1 MLFSFRDLKTGEY
14 HEINMFQ
21 ISEFSICSNEYGK
34 KSYLIHMANGMIFTL
49 AHKTWNKAKKQM
61 RDMTITT

>member
-1 MLFSFRDLKTGEY
+1 
-14 HEINMFQ
+14 MFQ
-21 ISEFSICSNEYGK
+21 ISEFSIYSNEYGK